1 METSTR
7 YYYSLGEI
15 IGGVGTDNVVY
26 MLPNV
31 YDYKTLQDDNV
42 QASKG
47 WLGMI
52 GLWINHS
59 KTALTEPAALAS
71 DEVIEL
77 LATYVL
83 PKCYYCDVCISDT
96 DYSAVLDDTRQKD
109 VEASTFADAP
119 EEIKSFV
126 SRVAAWLMGTYP
138 KYKKL
143 LDLYKAQETKLMDKL
158 TTTTSGKTRF
168 NDMPQSPIA
177 AGDIDGDDH
186 LTNLTKDDNESATDP
201 ETPMMRLAEIQANYK
216 NIYNDWCDEFVKT
229 FIIM

>member
-7 YYYSLGEI
+7 YYYARGEI
-15 IGGVGTDNVVY
+15 IGGVGRDNVVY

-31 YDYKTLQDDNV
+31 YDYKTLQSDNV

-52 GLWINHS
+52 GLWISHS
-59 KTALTEPAALAS
+59 ATGLTEPAALAS

-83 PKCYYCDVCISDT
+83 PKCYYCDACISDT
-96 DYSAVLDDTRQKD
+96 DYSAVLDAARQRD
-109 VEASTFADAP
+109 VAPSTFADAP

-126 SRVAAWLMGTYP
+126 ARVGAWLTATYP
-138 KYKKL
+138 KYKKR
-143 LDLYKAQETKLMDKL
+143 LDLYEAQKDKLMDQL
-158 TTTTSGKTRF
+158 GTTTSGKTRF

-177 AGDIDGDDH
+177 AGDINGDDH
-186 LTNLTKDDNESATDP
+186 LSTLTKDDNESKTDP
-201 ETPMMRLAEIQANYK
+201 MTPMARLAEIDANFR
-216 NIYNDWCDEFVKT
+216 NIYLEWADEFSKT
-229 FIIM
+229 FLIM

>member
-31 YDYKTLQDDNV
+31 YDYKTLQGDIMPG
-42 QASKG
+42 SKG

-59 KTALTEPAALAS
+59 ATALTEPAALAS

-83 PKCYYCDVCISDT
+83 PKCYYCDACISDT
-96 DYSAVLDDTRQKD
+96 DYSAVLDDARQKD
-109 VEASTFADAP
+109 VAPSTFADAP

-126 SRVAAWLMGTYP
+126 ARVGAWLTATYP

-143 LDLYKAQETKLMDKL
+143 LDLYKDQETKLMDKL
-158 TTTTSGKTRF
+158 TTNTSGKTRF

-186 LTNLTKDDNESATDP
+186 LSTLTKDDNESATDP

>member
-15 IGGVGTDNVVY
+15 IGGVDRDNVVY

-31 YDYKTLQDDNV
+31 YDYKTLQNDNV
-42 QASKG
+42 QAG

-59 KTALTEPAALAS
+59 ATDLSEPAALAS

-77 LATYVL
+77 LASYVL
-83 PKCYYCDVCISDT
+83 PKCYYCDACISDT
-96 DYSAVLDDTRQKD
+96 DYSAVLDAARQED
-109 VEASTFADAP
+109 VAPSTFADAP

-126 SRVAAWLMGTYP
+126 SRVGAWLTATYP

-177 AGDIDGDDH
+177 AGDISGDDH

-201 ETPMMRLAEIQANYK
+201 STPMMRLAEIQANYK
-216 NIYNDWCDEFVKT
+216 NVYLDWLDEFTKT